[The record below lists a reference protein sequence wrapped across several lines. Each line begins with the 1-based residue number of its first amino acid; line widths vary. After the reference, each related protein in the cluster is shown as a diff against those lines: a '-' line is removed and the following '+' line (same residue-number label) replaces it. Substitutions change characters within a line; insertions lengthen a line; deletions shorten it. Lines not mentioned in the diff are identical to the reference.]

1 MTKECVQD
9 VTVQQLK
16 DFKEKLDNF
25 ESTEDEKNLLLV
37 ELLKMKLTFK
47 LLTGSNIIQT
57 VRKLSRKP
65 GAKLAI
71 KLYSKLKLVTDDANL

>member
-1 MTKECVQD
+1 VTKECVQD

-16 DFKEKLDNF
+16 DVKEKLDNF

-37 ELLKMKLTFK
+37 ELLKIKLTFK
-47 LLTGSNIIQT
+47 LLIGLNIIQT
-57 VRKLSRKP
+57 VRKPSRKP

-71 KLYSKLKLVTDDANL
+71 KLYSKLKLVTDNANL

>member
-16 DFKEKLDNF
+16 DVEKLDKF
-25 ESTEDEKNLLLV
+25 ESTEDKKNLLLV

-71 KLYSKLKLVTDDANL
+71 KLYSKLKLVTDNANL